1 MTTHNDLPSMNRT
14 LNGVRPETA
23 LIHVT
28 DDWTGSGATWATG
41 IEKITNHLVRDIESK
56 FTQVRWNYVGMR
68 DQKVGENDEYRLKD
82 GSGADLLREQ
92 AAAKRVGGGDA
103 EETFAQTVEDGLS
116 DPNVLPNAGATEAR
130 GWIMFTTS
138 DTKPADNN
146 SLAELGAE
154 LKARKIKFYLI
165 GTPGTNLMELVD
177 ASGGF
182 FFELTNTPSE
192 AEVAAISANLAA
204 TVAATLRSGATVRKT
219 TRGETVAAP

>member
-1 MTTHNDLPSMNRT
+1 MR
-14 LNGVRPETA
+14 RPRVSCCTRQ
-23 LIHVT
+23 
-28 DDWTGSGATWATG
+28 SGATNRRDDRAASERFAEIAASQGGGAFDWATKEEERARLWQARHDAFWATKNIKAG
-41 IEKITNHLVRDIESK
+41 KSES
-56 FTQVRWNYVGMR
+56 
-68 DQKVGENDEYRLKD
+68 
-82 GSGADLLREQ
+82 
-92 AAAKRVGGGDA
+92 
-103 EETFAQTVEDGLS
+103 FAS
-116 DPNVLPNAGATEAR
+116 DVCVPISR
-130 GWIMFTTS
+130 
-138 DTKPADNN
+138 
-146 SLAELGAE
+146 LAELGAE